1 MASLHDL
8 SIENDRLVIIRRQYA
23 ITPVRQDRRIQK
35 HWQPCIY
42 ALKCYNI
49 EILIIEPVC
58 MRMIRKFIYIW
69 IAALFLLSQL
79 TPRGAF
85 SLTVSEEEKL
95 GRQILR
101 YIYQHYEIIDDPVI
115 VEYVNRIGNR
125 IVAGLE
131 DPLFNYRFYVI
142 NVDAYNAFA
151 IPAGYI
157 FINSGL
163 VAAMDNEEEL
173 AGILAHEIAH
183 VNARHISQKI
193 ERSKKIGWAT
203 MAGVAAGIL
212 LGAAGGG
219 EAAQAVTQGSQA
231 AGAAAQLSYSREN
244 ETQADQLGLIYL
256 SDAGYGGEGLL
267 KILKKMRS
275 KQWFDTEQVPTYMR
289 THPGI
294 DERIT
299 YLDAQIAS
307 TPETAKARPQKS
319 SDDFARAHTYLIT
332 RYGDEN
338 LVLRYL
344 QAAVKKYPQDPM
356 AHYRYGLILA
366 RVGRRDEAIAHLR
379 TAMEKR
385 AFDPYILRAVGR
397 VSYLDGQYQQS
408 LKMLKTAYNMIP
420 DDADCGLYLGQTYM
434 DMGLFDEASPVLQ
447 EVVNKH
453 PRYTKAYYILGQS
466 LGKQGN
472 LGDAHYYLAI
482 YHTRRGDYKTAVVQY
497 RRALKYVKDPD
508 RRAKIEERL
517 KKFEEAFTKK
527 R

>member
-1 MASLHDL
+1 
-8 SIENDRLVIIRRQYA
+8 
-23 ITPVRQDRRIQK
+23 
-35 HWQPCIY
+35 
-42 ALKCYNI
+42 
-49 EILIIEPVC
+49 

-69 IAALFLLSQL
+69 ITALFLLSQL
-79 TPRGAF
+79 SPQGAF

-95 GRQILR
+95 SRSILG
-101 YIYQHYEIIDDPVI
+101 YIYRQYEIIEDPVI
-115 VEYVNRIGNR
+115 VDYVNRVGNR
-125 IVAGLE
+125 IVEGLE
-131 DPLFNYRFYVI
+131 DPLFNYRFHVI

-163 VAAMDNEEEL
+163 LAAMDSEEEL

-183 VNARHISQKI
+183 VNARHISQLI

-219 EAAQAVTQGSQA
+219 EAAQAVTKGSQA
-231 AGAAAQLSYSREN
+231 AGAAAQLSYSRDN
-244 ETQADQLGLIYL
+244 EIQADQLGLIYL
-256 SDAGYGGEGLL
+256 TEAGYNAEGLL
-267 KILKKMRS
+267 RILKKMRS
-275 KQWFDTEQVPTYMR
+275 KQWFDTEQIPTYMR
-289 THPGI
+289 THPAI

-299 YLDAQIAS
+299 YLDGQIAG
-307 TPETAKARPQKS
+307 TAKPAKTRPPVS
-319 SDDFARAHTYLIT
+319 SEDFARAHTYLIT

-344 QAAVKKYPQDPM
+344 QAAVTKYPEDPM

-366 RVGRRDEAIAHLR
+366 RVGRREEAIAQLR
-379 TAMEKR
+379 TAMEQR
-385 AFDPYILRAVGR
+385 AFDPYILRDVGR
-397 VSYLDGQYQQS
+397 VYYLDGQQEQS
-408 LKMLKTAYNMIP
+408 LKMLKTAHNMIP

-434 DMGLFDEASPVLQ
+434 DMGLFDEASPVLE
-447 EVVNKH
+447 EVVKKH
-453 PRYTKAYYILGQS
+453 PGYTKAYYILGQS

-472 LGDAHYYLAI
+472 LGDAHYYLGV
-482 YHTRRGDYKTAVVQY
+482 YHTRKRDYKTAVVQY
-497 RRALKYVKDPD
+497 RLALKYVKDPA
-508 RRAKIEERL
+508 RRAKIEKRL